1 LGDFR
6 LIQTQTGWGK
16 VLADFADWL
25 APKAGWSALDIG
37 CGPGLFPALL
47 EARGCHSF
55 GVDLDMDMFRPNPLH
70 VRVALANGDSLPFPD
85 DQFQLVTAS
94 NLLFFLP
101 SPETVLK
108 EMARVLRADGSVA
121 LLNPS
126 EKLSLELVTSFAKRR
141 KLSSLARESLLKW
154 AERAEGGQ
162 RWHEAGLQELFEQA
176 GLRLTAQV
184 LRMGPGL
191 ARYARG
197 EHDSSP
203 Q

>member
-70 VRVALANGDSLPFPD
+70 SSFCRRSISTGNSQ
-85 DQFQLVTAS
+85 QF
-94 NLLFFLP
+94 
-101 SPETVLK
+101 TVL
-108 EMARVLRADGSVA
+108 
-121 LLNPS
+121 
-126 EKLSLELVTSFAKRR
+126 
-141 KLSSLARESLLKW
+141 SS
-154 AERAEGGQ
+154 Q
-162 RWHEAGLQELFEQA
+162 
-176 GLRLTAQV
+176 
-184 LRMGPGL
+184 P
-191 ARYARG
+191 
-197 EHDSSP
+197 
-203 Q
+203 